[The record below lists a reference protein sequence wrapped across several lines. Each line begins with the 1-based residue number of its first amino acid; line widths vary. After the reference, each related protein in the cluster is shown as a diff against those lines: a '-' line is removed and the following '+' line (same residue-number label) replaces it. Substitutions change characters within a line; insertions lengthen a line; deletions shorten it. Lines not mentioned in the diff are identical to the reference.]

1 MGEHNVFQRH
11 VGECIRK
18 RLMKYGRRTACK
30 PGRDLEYW
38 LIAEK
43 TVKAPIKKQQ
53 PKIDKGGKL

>member
-1 MGEHNVFQRH
+1 MGEHNCFQGD
-11 VGECIRK
+11 VGECIK
-18 RLMKYGRRTACK
+18 KKAYEIWEKNGCK

-53 PKIDKGGKL
+53 PKN